1 METHKAIRVIYTVFL
16 GIVIALFVGIGA
28 ETLCQSP
35 KYPEYPNLE
44 YSQNGELSKE
54 DKAANDAY
62 DKEFKKYEDKSKA
75 YQRNISAVI
84 MATSVV
90 LLALSLLLTKKI
102 KIIADGV
109 MFAGLFT
116 LIYALGRA
124 LFAGNKTYAL
134 SVAGVA
140 VLITLLFGY
149 QRFFRGEKQQAK
161 S

>member
-1 METHKAIRVIYTVFL
+1 METHKAIRVIYTLFL

-28 ETLCQSP
+28 ETLYQSP

-44 YSQNGELSKE
+44 YNQNGELSKE
-54 DKAANDAY
+54 DKAAKNTY
-62 DKEFKKYEDKSKA
+62 NKEFKKYEDKSEA
-75 YQRNISAVI
+75 YQRNISAVT
-84 MATSVV
+84 MATSVA
-90 LLALSLLLTKKI
+90 LLTFSLLLTKKI

-124 LFAGNKTYAL
+124 LFAGNKTYTL
-134 SVAGVA
+134 SVAAVA
-140 VLITLLFGY
+140 VLITLLLGY
-149 QRFFRGEKQQAK
+149 QRFVRGEKQRK